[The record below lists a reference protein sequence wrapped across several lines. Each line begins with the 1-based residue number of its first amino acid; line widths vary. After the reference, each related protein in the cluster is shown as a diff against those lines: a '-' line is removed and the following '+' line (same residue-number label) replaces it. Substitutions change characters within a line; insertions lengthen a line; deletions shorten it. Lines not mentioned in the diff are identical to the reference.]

1 MTHNDNLMDLL
12 YTEGVLAAG
21 SKVRT
26 ATLNE
31 MEIYG
36 FIPLTY
42 NDNSLEALTSPV
54 VDLTM
59 KSTVIVSDRLSV
71 VYETA
76 LSDGN
81 KFNPKYTRTDKREVH
96 PILRY
101 VKLQDNDS
109 HLESLRGLYV
119 PQYKTLRTYID
130 YRKTVNIRNAKIPN
144 LDRIIAVDEEDKE
157 APRDPNNPDV
167 VPTIKVAYYKP
178 SEKDLYFCRNMNGKV
193 QAVGEEFVVVCRR
206 LNTVTGNS
214 VLEVFNPEELLPIK
228 EKNEEK

>member
-12 YTEGVLAAG
+12 YVEGVLAAG

-42 NDNSLEALTSPV
+42 NGDLLNWLSSQL

-59 KSTVIVSDRLSV
+59 MNTIIVSDRLAV
-71 VYETA
+71 AY
-76 LSDGN
+76 DG
-81 KFNPKYTRTDKREVH
+81 KREVH

-109 HLESLRGLYV
+109 QLESLRGLYV
-119 PQYKTLRTYID
+119 PQYKTMRAYID
-130 YRKTVNIRNAKIPN
+130 YRKTVNMKNARIPN
-144 LDRIIAVDEEDKE
+144 LDRVVAVDEEDVT

-167 VPTIKVAYYKP
+167 VPTIKVAYYRP
-178 SEKDLYFCRNMNGKV
+178 SDKDLYFCRNMNGRV

>member
-1 MTHNDNLMDLL
+1 MTHNDNLVDLL

-26 ATLNE
+26 AILND

-42 NDNSLEALTSPV
+42 NGDLLNWLSSQV

-59 KSTVIVSDRLSV
+59 MNTIIVSDRLAVS
-71 VYETA
+71 Y
-76 LSDGN
+76 DG
-81 KFNPKYTRTDKREVH
+81 KREVH

-101 VKLQDNDS
+101 VRLQDNDS
-109 HLESLRGLYV
+109 QLESLRGMYV
-119 PQYKTLRTYID
+119 PQYKTMRAYTE
-130 YRKTVNIRNAKIPN
+130 YRKTVNIRNARIPN
-144 LDRIIAVDEEDKE
+144 LDRIVAVDEEDE
-157 APRDPNNPDV
+157 TAPRDPNNPDV
-167 VPTIKVAYYKP
+167 VPTIKVAYYLP
-178 SEKDLYFCRNMNGKV
+178 SDKDLYFSRNMNGRV

>member
-1 MTHNDNLMDLL
+1 MTHNDNLMDLI

-26 ATLNE
+26 TTLDE

-36 FIPLTY
+36 FIPLT
-42 NDNSLEALTSPV
+42 NNEDLLNWVSSQV

-59 KSTVIVSDRLSV
+59 MNTIIASDRLAVS
-71 VYETA
+71 Y
-76 LSDGN
+76 DGM
-81 KFNPKYTRTDKREVH
+81 REVH

-101 VKLQDNDS
+101 VRLQDNDS
-109 HLESLRGLYV
+109 QLESLRSLYV
-119 PQYKTLRTYID
+119 PQYKTKREYIN
-130 YRKTVNIRNAKIPN
+130 YRKNVNIRNARIPN

-157 APRDPNNPDV
+157 APRDPNNPDI
-167 VPTIKVAYYKP
+167 VPTIKVAYYLP
-178 SEKDLYFCRNMNGKV
+178 SDKDLYFCRNMNGSV